1 MLQSEPS
8 ADYDRDTKDG
18 HITMYPLKIENNDS
32 EQNDDVYPIEMN
44 FVPINDAWKS
54 ANTIDL

>member
-44 FVPINDAWKS
+44 FVPINDA
-54 ANTIDL
+54 